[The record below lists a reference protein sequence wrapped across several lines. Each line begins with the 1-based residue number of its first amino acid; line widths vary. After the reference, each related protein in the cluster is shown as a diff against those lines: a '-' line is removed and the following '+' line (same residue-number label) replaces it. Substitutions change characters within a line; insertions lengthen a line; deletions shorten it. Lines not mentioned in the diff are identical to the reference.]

1 MTQMEIRVR
10 LKQLSDERAKIV
22 KKLNTMSSK
31 NRKNGKYSELYSK
44 ANDLCFSIDFYERQF
59 ELTAN

>member
-1 MTQMEIRVR
+1 MTQMEIKVR

-22 KKLNTMSSK
+22 MKLRTMSSE
-31 NRKNGKYSELYSK
+31 NRKNDKYSELYSK

-59 ELTAN
+59 ELAAN